1 MNFLSDYF
9 TPKTKFILL
18 EEILM
23 SRYTGP
29 SWKISRRLGIS
40 LSGTGKELARRP
52 YAPGQHGPNSR
63 GKQSE
68 YGMQLTEK
76 QKLRHMYGMN
86 ERQFRNLFVK
96 ASKIK
101 EGKHGVNFMI
111 LLEQRLDNVVYR
123 LGLATTRRQ
132 ARQLVNHGHVMVDGK
147 RVDIP
152 SYHVEVGQVISVR
165 EKSQNMTTIKEAVE
179 ATVGRP
185 AFVSFD
191 AEKLEG
197 SLTRLPERD
206 ELYPEIDEALVVEYY
221 NQSLSFSKLWLT
233 SPLSIR

>member
-1 MNFLSDYF
+1 
-9 TPKTKFILL
+9 
-18 EEILM
+18 M

-52 YAPGQHGPNSR
+52 YAPGQHGQDRR
-63 GKQSE
+63 GSLSE
-68 YGMQLTEK
+68 YGLQLREK
-76 QKLRHMYGMN
+76 QKLRMTYGLT

-96 ASKIK
+96 ASKIR

-132 ARQLVNHGHVMVDGK
+132 ARQLVNHGHILVDGK

-165 EKSQNMTTIKEAVE
+165 EKSQNVSVIKDAVE

-191 AEKLEG
+191 EEKLAG

-206 ELYPEIDEALVVEYY
+206 ELNPEIDESLVVEFY
-221 NQSLSFSKLWLT
+221 NKKL
-233 SPLSIR
+233 